1 MAAETVHERSAV
13 VTRFG
18 RWWVM
23 VMAVSAEALTPGTA
37 SVVAVMIGGPPPSNN
52 STREV
57 LVRWVDD
64 ASSSGN
70 GS

>member
-13 VTRFG
+13 VTQFG

-23 VMAVSAEALTPGTA
+23 VMAVSGEALTPRTA

-64 ASSSGN
+64 VSSSGN